1 MHGELR
7 KRPLDWLLALK
18 IISRDHRPEESKR
31 ERGREREREQRR
43 TGMRMK
49 FEWKFGKW
57 RSKFFFFLFFLSSFL
72 STTINVVM
80 LFNSSGER
88 YSYGIVTQPV

>member
-57 RSKFFFFLFFLSSFL
+57 RSKFFFSFL
-72 STTINVVM
+72 SFFVSLDNDQRCYVV
-80 LFNSSGER
+80 
-88 YSYGIVTQPV
+88 

>member
-31 ERGREREREQRR
+31 EREGERERTKENW
-43 TGMRMK
+43 MRMK

-57 RSKFFFFLFFLSSFL
+57 RSKFFFFLSFFVSLD
-72 STTINVVM
+72 NDQRCYVV
-80 LFNSSGER
+80 
-88 YSYGIVTQPV
+88 

>member
-31 ERGREREREQRR
+31 ERERERTKENWDENEI
-43 TGMRMK
+43 RM
-49 FEWKFGKW
+49 EI
-57 RSKFFFFLFFLSSFL
+57 RQ
-72 STTINVVM
+72 M
-80 LFNSSGER
+80 EE
-88 YSYGIVTQPV
+88 